1 MNNNHIYQSD
11 NVLLLDSISRIYNQ
25 GNNEIKVLD
34 NVNLSVKKGEIV
46 SLIGNSGS
54 GKSSLLHIAGLL
66 ELPNSG
72 EIIIN
77 DIKFSAMSEKERT
90 ISRRNSIGFIY
101 QFHHLL
107 SDFTALDNIMIPM
120 LIASHQKSYAKD
132 KAEKLLSKLELFDRK
147 DHLPSQMSGG
157 EQQRVSI
164 ARSLANN
171 PDILLADEPTGNLDS
186 KTADIVFN
194 QFLDLA
200 KDENMSVLLATH
212 NIKLSDKSDRV
223 ISLQNGSLLE
233 G

>member
-107 SDFTALDNIMIPM
+107 SDFTAIDNIMIPM
-120 LIASHQKSYAKD
+120 LIAGHQKSYAKD

-186 KTADIVFN
+186 KTADLVFN

-223 ISLQNGSLLE
+223 MSLQNGSLLE